1 MNISICNRQGYCPGM
16 AYVYIYARE
25 IRQSSPD
32 AHSGSMGT
40 GHAHEY
46 SKQSLNPTTA
56 VSTNGPWIFTARKG
70 FHIVTKLYEYHVN
83 IFQCQDK
90 TRVWISIIPLLSRT
104 RDGRLSNDRNDVYA
118 TCYPKDL
125 EAILEISFSK
135 YEEAG

>member
-1 MNISICNRQGYCPGM
+1 M

-32 AHSGSMGT
+32 ARSGSMGT

-70 FHIVTKLYEYHVN
+70 FQIATKLYEYPVN
-83 IFQCQDK
+83 IFHCKDK

-125 EAILEISFSK
+125 EAILEISFPK
-135 YEEAG
+135 HE